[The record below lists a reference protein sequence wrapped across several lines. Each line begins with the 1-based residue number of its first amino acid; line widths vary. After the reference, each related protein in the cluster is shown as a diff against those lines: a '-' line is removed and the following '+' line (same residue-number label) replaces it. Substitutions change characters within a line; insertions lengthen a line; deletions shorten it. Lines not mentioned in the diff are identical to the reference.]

1 MADRNIVQ
9 YVDLNIFLALYL
21 HHLSLFLLLSFKQK
35 IKHFKKICLKK
46 MAMFALCCFTKS
58 FLFLFILKQQVK
70 KWNKICAHK
79 LKYNWQ
85 TEFTGFL
92 PALDTTLTKATDSSV
107 SSVPTKGRV
116 PLKRAG
122 THGRTGWQVLRGLRV
137 WGIGKTLTA
146 LSKGLGGRSWWE
158 SPRPKE
164 ARRWTSTWR
173 LCIYRTTTQVY
184 RSISTEWNGKVEW
197 YLFLD

>member
-1 MADRNIVQ
+1 
-9 YVDLNIFLALYL
+9 
-21 HHLSLFLLLSFKQK
+21 
-35 IKHFKKICLKK
+35 

-58 FLFLFILKQQVK
+58 FLFLFVLLLQVK
-70 KWNKICAHK
+70 KWNQICAYK

-92 PALDTTLTKATDSSV
+92 PVLDTTLTKATNNSV

-122 THGRTGWQVLRGLRV
+122 THGRTGWQVLRGLRAQ
-137 WGIGKTLTA
+137 GIGQTLTS
-146 LSKGLGGRSWWE
+146 LSKGLGGRRRRHITRWKRRWE

-164 ARRWTSTWR
+164 AQRWMSTWR
-173 LCIYRTTTQVY
+173 LCMYHTTTQVY
-184 RSISTEWNGKVEW
+184 RSVSIEWNRKVEW
-197 YLFLD
+197 DLFLD